1 MKLAWLEGEGPAEE
15 VEEVEE
21 EEEERVADGGGSGTS
36 RRARCSAIPSAS
48 QAKCGRTE
56 ESLEREEGVG
66 EEGVGEEWNEWDSDV
81 SE

>member
-1 MKLAWLEGEGPAEE
+1 MEGEGPP
-15 VEEVEE
+15 EEVEE
-21 EEEERVADGGGSGTS
+21 EEEEERVAGGGGSGTS

-56 ESLEREEGVG
+56 ESLERL
-66 EEGVGEEWNEWDSDV
+66 EGVGEEWKEWDSDG